1 MATDIDPALEAKH
14 LPNIKQLARALH
26 EMGSNPTEFL
36 ANLKSPSATPESVP
50 APATEPGPRN
60 AAVDRCIAAYNE
72 AYIKR
77 KAEGGDH
84 YYWQKA
90 GKAAYKRAMPP
101 VAGPQNVA
109 DFIACVT
116 RGIIEEVIS
125 GAEITQFLYAA
136 QVAYT
141 VKNITTPSVP
151 KRPRG
156 RPSTEKNALHPADK
170 DVNSSV
176 NTPSEN

>member
-1 MATDIDPALEAKH
+1 MSTDIDPALEAKH

-36 ANLKSPSATPESVP
+36 ANLKSPSATPEAAP
-50 APATEPGPRN
+50 APAPESGPRN
-60 AAVDRCIAAYNE
+60 AAVDRCIAAYNA

-84 YYWQKA
+84 YYWEKA

-136 QVAYT
+136 QVANT
-141 VKNITTPSVP
+141 VKNITTLSAP

-156 RPSTEKNALHPADK
+156 RPSTAKTEHSEPGDAD
-170 DVNSSV
+170 NSSV